1 MMNLNEEQ
9 KGGTFQT
16 GKATL
21 ALPAATYTGP
31 ATTVATVF
39 CIDGISYARG
49 AATTNLPMSAA
60 ATQPILTKCL
70 YLICSD
76 SAGTIT
82 SVKGSHVLTADL
94 VAGTKVLQWPELPA
108 GKCALGAIKVTLANA
123 ATFTAGTTAL
133 NATDVTP
140 TYYDLFNIPAAPLAS

>member
-1 MMNLNEEQ
+1 MMNLNEEG

-39 CIDGISYARG
+39 CIDGFNYARA
-49 AATTNLPMSAA
+49 AATTNLPMTAA
-60 ATQPILTKCL
+60 ATQPVLTKCL

-82 SVKGSHVLTADL
+82 SVKGVNVLIADL
-94 VAGTKVLQWPELPA
+94 VAGTKVLPWPELPA
-108 GKCALGAIKVTLANA
+108 GKCALGAIKIALANA

-133 NATDVTP
+133 NATDVTA
-140 TYYDLFNIPAAPLAS
+140 TYYDLFNVPSAPLTS